1 MKRIV
6 LVLALFGLLAGAS
19 SPSVAEAGYYRRP
32 ILRNT
37 ARVVGRAGVLYAWNR
52 LYYSQMYIPR
62 PPSFFGGYYGYRS
75 W

>member
-6 LVLALFGLLAGAS
+6 LVLALFGVLAVAS
-19 SPSVAEAGYYRRP
+19 SPREAQAGYYRRP
-32 ILRNT
+32 IANA
-37 ARVVGRAGVLYAWNR
+37 ARLIGRAGVLYAWNR

-62 PPSFFGGYYGYRS
+62 PPSFWGGYYGYRN